1 MFPRSDGFY
10 EIQYIQRQMIYSLT
24 KHIMTNETLQDY
36 EEIVEE
42 RDNIVDLATVMKG
55 DCPNCGNPM

>member
-1 MFPRSDGFY
+1 VDRTDDVQS
-10 EIQYIQRQMIYSLT
+10 IYSLT

-42 RDNIVDLATVMKG
+42 RDDIADLATVMKG
-55 DCPNCGNPM
+55 DCPNC